1 MSCGNDIFRF
11 MMDEKGWSGG
21 YFCNIG
27 IGKENMIEVL
37 YILKVFFGCI
47 NIGNDIG
54 NMF

>member
-1 MSCGNDIFRF
+1 MIFLDLCWMIKVEVVVIF
-11 MMDEKGWSGG
+11 V
-21 YFCNIG
+21 IQLQ
-27 IGKENMIEVL
+27 ENMIEVL